1 MMEQVKY
8 VKYIKEIEGIKEDF
22 NSIVMGIENKKCKDL
37 FKIYENDVIEQNEKD
52 CLEIAFIGQYSAGK
66 STMITA
72 LTENMEIKIGQNI
85 TTDKVTEYKWN
96 NVLLVDTP
104 GIGTDQK
111 KHTDLAY
118 RHMDLADLLVYVVT
132 TQGFDEIIAKDFQ
145 RIAFDY
151 NKSPKMMIV
160 VNKTSL
166 ESMENKVNWEN
177 DIKKVISPLT
187 LEDFRVTFMDSKSY
201 LDAFNQTDEEIK
213 GALMVLSNFDGF
225 ISNLNDFIKDR
236 GIVGRLVSGLNIVE
250 THIDAILNEIS
261 TDEDRKKIQ
270 ELLVRKKFLVVENRK
285 NIDRKVEREIQNLYT
300 AIMNVSNEL
309 LSKLT
314 GDVNSGVVNDE
325 FEKIKDKVE
334 TLCSDT
340 GEKIED
346 IVDQELDNLIKQI
359 NSLEN
364 SPIYKELLNDFGK
377 DIDFNVNLKEKRD
390 IEKLRKAPDALKDI
404 GKFLG
409 IAGNGFKNWCVNAE
423 GVGKGLRAF
432 SGSDA
437 HKFVLDIGHFF
448 GKKFKPYE
456 ALKVVDKLGKAGEVL
471 SKVGSKV
478 GIVAGIAS
486 PLIAAYEEYQEGAN
500 EKRLI
505 EARLET
511 RNNFRTWAN
520 EIKSN
525 SSNKK
530 QELLERIHDKEI
542 DNINKRIY
550 SLRNEEI
557 LEGEQSKSLLDLQS
571 RVANTIKWINGDN
584 M

>member
-8 VKYIKEIEGIKEDF
+8 VKYAKEIEKIRDDF
-22 NSIVMGIENKKCKDL
+22 NEIVGGISNKKCNALLNEYMNDIVENSGKDS
-37 FKIYENDVIEQNEKD
+37 F
-52 CLEIAFIGQYSAGK
+52 EIAFIGQYSAGK

-72 LTENMEIKIGQNI
+72 LTENMDIKIGQNV
-85 TTDKVTEYKWN
+85 TTDKVTEYKWK
-96 NVLLVDTP
+96 NVVLIDTP

-111 KHTDLAY
+111 EHTDLAF

-132 TQGFDEIIAKDFQ
+132 TQGFDDLIARDFK
-145 RIAFDY
+145 RIAFEH

-166 ESMENKVNWEN
+166 ESMDNKVNWEN
-177 DIKKVISPLT
+177 DIKKVISPST
-187 LEDFRVTFMDSKSY
+187 LEDFRVTFIDAKSY
-201 LDAFNQTDEEIK
+201 LDSLKQYNDRLK
-213 GALMVLSNFDGF
+213 NALMVRSNLSGF
-225 ISNLNDFIKDR
+225 IAHLNHFVEEK
-236 GIVGRLVSGLNIVE
+236 GIIGRLVSDLNIIG
-250 THIDAILNEIS
+250 TYLDRILNEIS

-285 NIDRKVEREIQNLYT
+285 NIDRKIEREIQNLYT
-300 AIMNVSNEL
+300 GIMNVSNDL
-309 LSKLT
+309 ISILT
-314 GDVNSGVVNDE
+314 GDVKSDEISNE
-325 FEKIKDKVE
+325 FENIKDKVE
-334 TLCSDT
+334 MLCSNT

-346 IVDQELDNLIKQI
+346 IVDQELDSLIKQI
-359 NSLEN
+359 NALEN
-364 SPIYKELLNDFGK
+364 TPIYKELLNDFNK
-377 DIDFNVNLKEKRD
+377 EIDFNVNFKDKQDLDKLK
-390 IEKLRKAPDALKDI
+390 KAPDALKDV

-409 IAGNGFKNWCVNAE
+409 IAGNGFKNWCLNAE
-423 GVGKGLRAF
+423 GVGKGLKAL

-456 ALKVVDKLGKAGEVL
+456 ALKIVDKLGKAGEVL

-505 EARLET
+505 EARTET

-525 SSNKK
+525 TLDKK
-530 QELLERIHDKEI
+530 EELLAKVHDKELE
-542 DNINKRIY
+542 NINNRIN
-550 SLRNEEI
+550 SLRNEE
-557 LEGEQSKSLLDLQS
+557 LLQSEQSKSLLELQS
-571 RVANTIKWINGDN
+571 RMDSLTKRINGN
-584 M
+584 L